1 MTSDLTFEQ
10 AEAELRK
17 IVERLEAG
25 DVAIDE
31 AIALWER
38 GEALYAICRERLD
51 AAEGKVEELAA
62 RVQRRG
68 AFCIESPH
76 ASWPTRT

>member
-38 GEALYAICRERLD
+38 GEALYTICRERLD
-51 AAEGKVEELAA
+51 AAEGKVEELTE
-62 RVQRRG
+62 RVQ
-68 AFCIESPH
+68 A
-76 ASWPTRT
+76 TRPSA

>member
-25 DVAIDE
+25 DAAIDE

-38 GEALYAICRERLD
+38 GEELYAICRQRLD
-51 AAEGKVEELAA
+51 AAEGKVEELTA
-62 RVQRRG
+62 RLQ
-68 AFCIESPH
+68 APKPS
-76 ASWPTRT
+76 A

>member
-38 GEALYAICRERLD
+38 GEALYAVCRERLD
-51 AAEGKVEELAA
+51 AAEGKVEELTA
-62 RVQRRG
+62 RLL
-68 AFCIESPH
+68 APKPS
-76 ASWPTRT
+76 A

>member
-25 DVAIDE
+25 DAAIDE

-38 GEALYAICRERLD
+38 GEELYAICRQRLD
-51 AAEGKVEELAA
+51 AAEGKVEELTARGQATRPAA
-62 RVQRRG
+62 
-68 AFCIESPH
+68 
-76 ASWPTRT
+76 

>member
-38 GEALYAICRERLD
+38 GEALYTICRERLD
-51 AAEGKVEELAA
+51 AAEGKVEELTERVQAA
-62 RVQRRG
+62 RPS
-68 AFCIESPH
+68 A
-76 ASWPTRT
+76 

>member
-17 IVERLEAG
+17 IVERLEGG

-38 GEALYAICRERLD
+38 GEALYVVCRERLD
-51 AAEGKVEELAA
+51 AAQGKVEELTE
-62 RVQRRG
+62 RVQ
-68 AFCIESPH
+68 AAKPS
-76 ASWPTRT
+76 A

>member
-1 MTSDLTFEQ
+1 VTSELTFEQ
-10 AEAELRK
+10 AEAELRG
-17 IVERLEAG
+17 IVERLESG

-38 GEALYAICRERLD
+38 GEALYVICRERLD

-62 RVQRRG
+62 RVQR
-68 AFCIESPH
+68 AEPS
-76 ASWPTRT
+76 A